1 MLTSPRPLS
10 TVAIRLQKKIK
21 KKVGVNN
28 SFITLSQD
36 NPNDFP
42 LAILGCY
49 KDCRSI
55 ANTRNMCCSDGFL
68 EVESKYL
75 GGLWVLFDFT
85 SLWRNASYGWKL
97 KVFPLEHGI
106 MILSIKYAANGEKY
120 SLWMT
125 LGDKNIVENNLAS
138 VADIMDDIE
147 NVQIRWIVVY
157 APQNL
162 LSKISLWSSLTN
174 LMVNWD
180 GILVMM
186 GDFNEV

>member
-1 MLTSPRPLS
+1 MAWFSSLKPRHDDFVVEERLIWLEIEGVP
-10 TVAIRLQKKIK
+10 IRAW
-21 KKVGVNN
+21 NN
-28 SFITLSQD
+28 DTFNQI
-36 NPNDFP
+36 
-42 LAILGCY
+42 
-49 KDCRSI
+49 
-55 ANTRNMCCSDGFL
+55 CSKWG
-68 EVESKYL
+68 EGSMGKY
-75 GGLWVLFDFT
+75 DQQ
-85 SLWRNASYGWKL
+85 
-97 KVFPLEHGI
+97 
-106 MILSIKYAANGEKY
+106 
-120 SLWMT
+120 
-125 LGDKNIVENNLAS
+125 GDKNIVENNLAS